1 MNLSPLCNALI
12 RRTPVQQLHRM
23 GYAWYGLRILKIFDK
38 QKKAE
43 RTMMK
48 TYSAKAAD
56 LKPQWYVID
65 AEGQV
70 LGRLASQI
78 AQILRGKHKPTFTPH
93 LQSGDFVVVINAD
106 KIAVTGRRLDQKVY
120 YRHSQYPGG
129 LKKKTLRQTLE
140 GKYPERALQH
150 AVKGM
155 VMHNRLGADIMSHL
169 KIYAG
174 PTHPH
179 QAQKP
184 ILWTGPEALLK
195 QQPKEAVQAE

>member
-1 MNLSPLCNALI
+1 
-12 RRTPVQQLHRM
+12 
-23 GYAWYGLRILKIFDK
+23 
-38 QKKAE
+38 
-43 RTMMK
+43 MMK

-78 AQILRGKHKPTFTPH
+78 AQILRGKHKPMYTPN
-93 LQSGDFVVVINAD
+93 LACGDFVIVINAD
-106 KIAVTGRRLDQKVY
+106 KIAVTGKRMDQKVY

-129 LKKKTLRQTLE
+129 LKKTTLRQVLG

-150 AVKGM
+150 AVRGM
-155 VMHNRLGADIMSHL
+155 VMHNRLGEQLMSRL

-174 PTHPH
+174 PAHPH

-184 ILWTGPEALLK
+184 IPWTGPEALLK
-195 QQPKEAVQAE
+195 QQPSVAAEQSK

>member
-1 MNLSPLCNALI
+1 MD
-12 RRTPVQQLHRM
+12 
-23 GYAWYGLRILKIFDK
+23 YAWYGLRILKNFNK
-38 QKKAE
+38 QKRAE
-43 RTMMK
+43 QAMMK

-56 LKPQWYVID
+56 LKPQWYIID

-106 KIAVTGRRLDQKVY
+106 KIAVTGKRLDQKVY

-129 LKKKTLRQTLE
+129 LKKTTLRQTME
-140 GKYPERALQH
+140 GRFPERALIH

-155 VMHNRLGADIMSHL
+155 VMHNRLGAEIISNL
-169 KIYAG
+169 NIYPG
-174 PTHPH
+174 PTPPH
-179 QAQKP
+179 
-184 ILWTGPEALLK
+184 
-195 QQPKEAVQAE
+195 

>member
-1 MNLSPLCNALI
+1 
-12 RRTPVQQLHRM
+12 
-23 GYAWYGLRILKIFDK
+23 
-38 QKKAE
+38 
-43 RTMMK
+43 MMK

-93 LQSGDFVVVINAD
+93 LQSGDFVIVINAD
-106 KIAVTGRRLDQKVY
+106 KIAVTGRRMEQKVY

-129 LKKKTLRQTLE
+129 LKQTTLRQVLG
-140 GKYPERALQH
+140 GKHPERALQH
-150 AVKGM
+150 AVRGM
-155 VMHNRLGADIMSHL
+155 VMHNRLGEEIMSHL

-184 ILWTGPEALLK
+184 IPWTGSEALLQK
-195 QQPKEAVQAE
+195 QSNEAAEAE

>member
-1 MNLSPLCNALI
+1 
-12 RRTPVQQLHRM
+12 
-23 GYAWYGLRILKIFDK
+23 
-38 QKKAE
+38 
-43 RTMMK
+43 MMK

-56 LKPQWYVID
+56 LQPTWYVID

-93 LQSGDFVVVINAD
+93 MPCGDFVVVINAD

-129 LKKKTLRQTLE
+129 LKKTTLRQTLE
-140 GKYPERALQH
+140 GKFPERALVH
-150 AVKGM
+150 AVRGM
-155 VMHNRLGADIMSHL
+155 VMHNRLGADIMKHL
-169 KIYAG
+169 KVYAG
-174 PTHPH
+174 PIHPH

-184 ILWTGPEALLK
+184 VAWTGPESLLK
-195 QQPKEAVQAE
+195 RPAEAH

>member
-1 MNLSPLCNALI
+1 M
-12 RRTPVQQLHRM
+12 T
-23 GYAWYGLRILKIFDK
+23 
-38 QKKAE
+38 
-43 RTMMK
+43 K
-48 TYSAKAAD
+48 TYSARAAD
-56 LKPQWYVID
+56 LKPQWYIID

-129 LKKKTLRQTLE
+129 LKKTTLRQTLE

-155 VMHNRLGADIMSHL
+155 VMHNRLGAEIMSHL

-184 ILWTGPEALLK
+184 IPWTGPEALLK
-195 QQPKEAVQAE
+195 QQPKEAAQESN